1 MSLAPITLKRSLA
14 PLLAIAALAQ
24 APAAQA
30 AQVRNCVAPADLTD
44 TMIYVMP
51 IAYDAARVACAGQF
65 NNQSFFAGQGERFIG
80 SFRARQN
87 GAWPGAF
94 RTLKLALA
102 EQNGNAS
109 KNDIDLLAMAQSLPE
124 ASLRPFV
131 DGLVGQMIAK
141 EIKPSSCGKIERGM
155 ELVSPLPV
163 ENVAGLMGFVLELV
177 DLGNPAICAADL
189 PKKKR

>member
-1 MSLAPITLKRSLA
+1 MTLKRSLA
-14 PLLAIAALAQ
+14 PALALAALAQ
-24 APAAQA
+24 APAAHA
-30 AQVRNCVAPADLTD
+30 AQAQNCIAPADLTD

-65 NNQSFFAGQGERFIG
+65 NNQGFFAGRGEQFMSG
-80 SFRARQN
+80 FRARQN

-102 EQNGNAS
+102 KQNAEADR
-109 KNDIDLLAMAQSLPE
+109 NDVDLLAMAQSLPE

-131 DGLVGQMIAK
+131 DGMVGQMIAK
-141 EIKPSSCGKIERGM
+141 EIKPTSCGKIERGM

-177 DLGNPAICAADL
+177 DLGNPAICTGDL